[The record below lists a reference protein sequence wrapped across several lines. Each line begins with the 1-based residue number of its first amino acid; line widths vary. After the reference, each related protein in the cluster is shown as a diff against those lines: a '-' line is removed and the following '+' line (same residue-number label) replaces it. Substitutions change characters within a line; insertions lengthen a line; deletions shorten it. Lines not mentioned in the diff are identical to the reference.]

1 MTSEQKVDEAIERIR
16 RGCGAVLTEHIGE
29 LSRGIAWDVLCA
41 VEDELRD
48 RRQELIDIIEEKG

>member
-1 MTSEQKVDEAIERIR
+1 MRRLSESGGG
-16 RGCGAVLTEHIGE
+16 GCGAVLTEHIGE

-48 RRQELIDIIEEKG
+48 RRQELIEVLEEKKG